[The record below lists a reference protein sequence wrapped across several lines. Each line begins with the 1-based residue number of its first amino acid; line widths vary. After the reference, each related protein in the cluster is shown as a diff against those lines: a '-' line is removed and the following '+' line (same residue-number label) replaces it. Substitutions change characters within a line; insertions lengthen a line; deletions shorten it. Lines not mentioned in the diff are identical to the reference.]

1 MIREGDADKREAHGV
16 TRATR
21 TAEPP
26 FAPGEGW
33 PESSEEALRRHTS
46 GALKLEAKTLPGR
59 YRSRLLLFSQVDER
73 GFQATPDWRNIT
85 ESWTRSGARYSS
97 AEWDRAAAL
106 ASANA
111 LEPVTPLQVRALAH
125 HRALRAGDVLTAAA
139 EHALAVLESA
149 GLPSSPADPVEG
161 LAAALASPLHGRAG
175 RADRSGKRPAPS
187 VANADPLA
195 FTPSLPPF
203 ELGPLPAS
211 VLEGKPAPTRLS
223 AASVTE
229 PDSPARIVAPP
240 KSSPDH
246 VKAKEER
253 EPRLSDLR
261 ESGSIEQ
268 DADLALM
275 LHPQGESEGTRAIL
289 AKARNRALGRVEL
302 RLNGPLFRFE
312 DPADEGDRA
321 A

>member
-1 MIREGDADKREAHGV
+1 M
-16 TRATR
+16 
-21 TAEPP
+21 
-26 FAPGEGW
+26 
-33 PESSEEALRRHTS
+33 
-46 GALKLEAKTLPGR
+46 
-59 YRSRLLLFSQVDER
+59 
-73 GFQATPDWRNIT
+73 
-85 ESWTRSGARYSS
+85 
-97 AEWDRAAAL
+97 
-106 ASANA
+106 
-111 LEPVTPLQVRALAH
+111 
-125 HRALRAGDVLTAAA
+125 
-139 EHALAVLESA
+139 
-149 GLPSSPADPVEG
+149 
-161 LAAALASPLHGRAG
+161 
-175 RADRSGKRPAPS
+175 
-187 VANADPLA
+187 ANADPLA
-195 FTPSLPPF
+195 FTASLPPF

-268 DADLALM
+268 DADLVLM

>member
-139 EHALAVLESA
+139 EHALRARIGRTSLLTGGPCGGTGGGSRVSPSRPGGSRGSEWKASGPERGECRPA
-149 GLPSSPADPVEG
+149 GL
-161 LAAALASPLHGRAG
+161 HGFAT
-175 RADRSGKRPAPS
+175 A
-187 VANADPLA
+187 V
-195 FTPSLPPF
+195 
-203 ELGPLPAS
+203 
-211 VLEGKPAPTRLS
+211 
-223 AASVTE
+223 
-229 PDSPARIVAPP
+229 
-240 KSSPDH
+240 
-246 VKAKEER
+246 
-253 EPRLSDLR
+253 
-261 ESGSIEQ
+261 
-268 DADLALM
+268 
-275 LHPQGESEGTRAIL
+275 
-289 AKARNRALGRVEL
+289 
-302 RLNGPLFRFE
+302 
-312 DPADEGDRA
+312 
-321 A
+321 